1 MKLTNTDK
9 HDTFPQSSV
18 SDIAFL
24 LMVFFI
30 LTTAWAAPHI
40 LRVSSGVSSQN
51 VKAAEVSDIRI
62 TANGTALD
70 GTVMD
75 MKSLAENLNP
85 NRKYRIFTEGNACY
99 EQLVSVLDCLSR
111 CHITKVQVV
120 SDET

>member
-1 MKLTNTDK
+1 MRLNNTGWSES
-9 HDTFPQSSV
+9 FPQSSV

-40 LRVSSGVSSQN
+40 LRVSSGISSQN
-51 VKAAEVSDIRI
+51 VKVSEVSDIRI
-62 TANGTALD
+62 MADGILLD
-70 GTVMD
+70 GTNVNED
-75 MKSLAENLNP
+75 SLAEKLNP
-85 NRKYRIFTEGNACY
+85 DRKYRILSDDNACY

-111 CHITKVQVV
+111 CNITKVQVV